1 MTTTFSHMGTRRT
14 PGPPRWLGWLFLLLG
29 LLFAA
34 GAGGFVWF
42 EMKFRERSVEVEG
55 RIVQMIQR
63 ASNSSGGSRS
73 STWTPV
79 FAFRLPDGKEVR
91 VEASF
96 SSSPPCCAVGDRVT
110 VRYDPADPVDARM
123 AGFMSDWFLITV
135 FGGMA
140 AVFLLL
146 GGLLLR
152 FAARGGAPVVAG
164 GPAPGAFAGQPMSTP
179 AAAQAGSP
187 PGVATF
193 QVPLIGLRREGAAY
207 ILQARWSDPRS
218 GVARFFESV
227 PIPFDP
233 VPQMRQMDSVAIAFD
248 PSQPDGPYM
257 MDLSFL
263 RAPG

>member
-1 MTTTFSHMGTRRT
+1 MTATFSHMGTRRA
-14 PGPPRWLGWLFLLLG
+14 PGPPRWLGWLFLVLG

-34 GAGGFVWF
+34 GAGGVVWF

-73 STWTPV
+73 LSWTPV

-110 VRYDPADPVDARM
+110 VRYDPADPVGARM

-146 GGLLLR
+146 GCLLLR
-152 FAARGGAPVVAG
+152 FAARGGTVVAAPPTPG
-164 GPAPGAFAGQPMSTP
+164 GFAGQPMSPP
-179 AAAQAGSP
+179 AAGQAALP

-193 QVPLIGLRREGAAY
+193 QVPLIGLRREGAAW
-207 ILQARWSDPRS
+207 ILQARWDDTAR

-233 VPQMRQMDSVAIAFD
+233 VPQMRRMDSVAISFD